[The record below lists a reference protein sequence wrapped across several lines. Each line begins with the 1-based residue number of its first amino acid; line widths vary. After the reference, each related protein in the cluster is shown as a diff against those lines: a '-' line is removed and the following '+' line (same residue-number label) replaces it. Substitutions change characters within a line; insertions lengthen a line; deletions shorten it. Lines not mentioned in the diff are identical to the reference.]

1 MKYPESSSE
10 KGNLIAN
17 VCLDKADEAHPTEI
31 TSRLS
36 EALIIIHNY
45 ICT

>member
-10 KGNLIAN
+10 KGNFIAN

-31 TSRLS
+31 TSRLP
-36 EALIIIHNY
+36 ETLIIIHLKH
-45 ICT
+45 T